1 MPKFYVSF
9 DLGME
14 IYADNEDEA
23 REFFISEIDSRIY
36 GFSEDNID
44 VEKLEEVD
52 DNEEE

>member
-23 REFFISEIDSRIY
+23 REFLY
-36 GFSEDNID
+36 L
-44 VEKLEEVD
+44 K
-52 DNEEE
+52 